1 MSANPIHILPSV
13 QSPEVLFV
21 PEEGRLLIMG
31 RSVMLD
37 VDEFYQP
44 VIDAFSAFKSERPA
58 AVTLLLDL
66 EYFSYTS
73 LKKIMYFLYDM
84 KEMKD
89 EGSKVEVIWRRNKG
103 DADIA
108 EMVEEMSNLLKL
120 SFTAEYK
127 DAVLTA

>member
-1 MSANPIHILPSV
+1 
-13 QSPEVLFV
+13 
-21 PEEGRLLIMG
+21 
-31 RSVMLD
+31 MLD

-44 VIDAFSAFKSERPA
+44 IIDAFSAFKNDQPT

-73 LKKIMYFLYDM
+73 LKKIMFFLHDM

-89 EGSKVEVIWRRNKG
+89 NGSKVEVIWRRNKG

-108 EMVEEMSNLLKL
+108 EMVEEMSTLLKL

-127 DAVLTA
+127 DAALTA